1 MTAKRRAKRQA
12 PPKKRKGGIPPHEP
26 TDATRLAVA
35 CMSAEG
41 VSQERIAEQIGIDPT
56 TLRRHYPDQLD
67 HGHDF
72 RMRKVKQTAFE
83 MATRGDTPAMTIF
96 VLKTQAGW
104 RETDATATPDTG
116 EVTIRR
122 TRSDGS
128 SVEVRV
134 GPEASI
140 TPAPEGA

>member
-1 MTAKRRAKRQA
+1 MA
-12 PPKKRKGGIPPHEP
+12 
-26 TDATRLAVA
+26 
-35 CMSAEG
+35 AEG
-41 VSQERIAEQIGIDPT
+41 VPQERIAEHIKIDPK
-56 TLRRHYPDQLD
+56 TLRLRYPDELD

-72 RMRKVKQTAFE
+72 RMRKVKETAFT

-128 SVEVRV
+128 IVEVRV
-134 GPEASI
+134 GPEATI
-140 TPAPEGA
+140 TPPPEGA